1 MTTRT
6 KINAAFSG
14 GMLVGGLIVIL
25 VFMFLITAGDK
36 AAADTLDCDW
46 YVASAECNT
55 ENPPTL
61 FTPAPEKAPNC
72 VEKEEIGHCSELL
85 ARTGPDQSFQLGV
98 IVVGL
103 GLVAVGGVVFLAV
116 AYHNR
121 RKSDDA

>member
-25 VFMFLITAGDK
+25 LFMFLITAGDK
-36 AAADTLDCDW
+36 AAADTLDCDK
-46 YVASAECNT
+46 YVASAECNE
-55 ENPPTL
+55 ENPPSI
-61 FTPAPEKAPNC
+61 FTPAPVKAPNC

-85 ARTGPDQSFQLGV
+85 AKTGPDTDFQMTIVWVGV
-98 IVVGL
+98 
-103 GLVAVGGVVFLAV
+103 GLVALGGVVFLAV